1 MSTISPFYSLPK
13 LSAVE
18 AVETL
23 SKWEGMGSTINL
35 LQAIIDEDEGDCE
48 NDGVMH
54 LSMANPTSPSTGICG
69 AIGGDLILNFAQGA
83 GQLI

>member
-1 MSTISPFYSLPK
+1 MSTVSPFYSLPK

-35 LQAIIDEDEGDCE
+35 LQAIINEDEGDCE
-48 NDGVMH
+48 NDGVIALQIPS
-54 LSMANPTSPSTGICG
+54 LST
-69 AIGGDLILNFAQGA
+69 
-83 GQLI
+83 